1 MEDENKT
8 TDPNPA
14 EQGGSEDATMS
25 AVVASLKAQI
35 AERDKRIQDVE
46 NKVKDRDA
54 TIKLLLNGDDAVG
67 QRNPASDEAER
78 LANFRKL
85 CKF

>member
-1 MEDENKT
+1 MEDANKT
-8 TDPNPA
+8 TEPNPT

-35 AERDKRIQDVE
+35 AERDKKIKEAEDR
-46 NKVKDRDA
+46 VKDRDA
-54 TIKLLLNGDDAVG
+54 TIRLLLNGEEQQA
-67 QRNPASDEAER
+67 AAKSEADK
-78 LANFRKL
+78 LADFRKR

>member
-8 TDPNPA
+8 TDPNPT
-14 EQGGSEDATMS
+14 EQGGSEDDTMS

-54 TIKLLLNGDDAVG
+54 TIKLLLNGDADVG
-67 QRNPASDEAER
+67 QHSPASDEAER

>member
-8 TDPNPA
+8 TEPNPA

-35 AERDKRIQDVE
+35 AERDKKIQEVE
-46 NKVKDRDA
+46 SRVKDRDE
-54 TIKLLLNGDDAVG
+54 TIRLLLNGEEQKVAEN
-67 QRNPASDEAER
+67 READR
-78 LANFRKL
+78 LESFRKR

>member
-1 MEDENKT
+1 MKDENKT
-8 TDPNPA
+8 TDPNHT

-35 AERDKRIQDVE
+35 AERDKKIQEAE
-46 NKVKDRDA
+46 NRVKDRDV
-54 TIKLLLNGDDAVG
+54 TIRLLLNGEE
-67 QRNPASDEAER
+67 QKASANSEADKI
-78 LANFRKL
+78 ADFRKR

>member
-8 TDPNPA
+8 ADPNPT

-35 AERDKRIQDVE
+35 AERDKKIKEVE
-46 NKVKDRDA
+46 DRVKDRDA
-54 TIKLLLNGDDAVG
+54 TIRLLLNGEEQQAAE
-67 QRNPASDEAER
+67 NSEADK
-78 LANFRKL
+78 LADFRKR

>member
-1 MEDENKT
+1 MEDNNKT
-8 TDPNPA
+8 TEPNPT

-35 AERDKRIQDVE
+35 AERDKKIKEAE
-46 NKVKDRDA
+46 NRVKDRDA
-54 TIKLLLNGDDAVG
+54 TIRLLLNGEEQQA
-67 QRNPASDEAER
+67 NAKSEADK
-78 LANFRKL
+78 LADFRKR

>member
-8 TDPNPA
+8 TDPNPT

-35 AERDKRIQDVE
+35 AERDKKIKEVE
-46 NKVKDRDA
+46 DRVKDRDA
-54 TIKLLLNGDDAVG
+54 TIRLLLNGEEQQAAA
-67 QRNPASDEAER
+67 NSEAEK
-78 LANFRKL
+78 LADFRKR

>member
-1 MEDENKT
+1 MEDENNT
-8 TDPNPA
+8 TDPNPT

-35 AERDKRIQDVE
+35 AERDKKIQEAE
-46 NKVKDRDA
+46 NRVKDREA
-54 TIKLLLNGDDAVG
+54 TIRLLLNGEEKQA
-67 QRNPASDEAER
+67 AAKSESDK
-78 LANFRKL
+78 LADFRKR

>member
-8 TDPNPA
+8 TDPNPT

-35 AERDKRIQDVE
+35 AERDKKIQEAE
-46 NKVKDRDA
+46 NRVKDRDA
-54 TIKLLLNGDDAVG
+54 TIRLLLNGEEQKAAANSEMDK
-67 QRNPASDEAER
+67 
-78 LANFRKL
+78 LADFRKR

>member
-8 TDPNPA
+8 TDPNPT

-35 AERDKRIQDVE
+35 AERDKRIQDAE

-54 TIKLLLNGDDAVG
+54 TIKLLLNGDEG
-67 QRNPASDEAER
+67 QHNPKSDEADR

>member
-8 TDPNPA
+8 TDPNPT

-35 AERDKRIQDVE
+35 AERDKKIKEAE
-46 NKVKDRDA
+46 NRVKDRDA
-54 TIKLLLNGDDAVG
+54 TIRLLLNGEEQKAAA
-67 QRNPASDEAER
+67 NSEADKLED
-78 LANFRKL
+78 FRKR

>member
-8 TDPNPA
+8 TDPNPT

-35 AERDKRIQDVE
+35 AERDKKIQEAE
-46 NKVKDRDA
+46 NRVKDRDA
-54 TIKLLLNGDDAVG
+54 TIRLLLNGEE
-67 QRNPASDEAER
+67 QRAAAKSEEDK
-78 LANFRKL
+78 LADFRKR

>member
-8 TDPNPA
+8 TNPNPA

-35 AERDKRIQDVE
+35 AERDKKIQEAE
-46 NKVKDRDA
+46 NRVKDRDA
-54 TIKLLLNGDDAVG
+54 TIRLLLNGEEQQAAAKKETDK
-67 QRNPASDEAER
+67 
-78 LANFRKL
+78 LADFRKR

>member
-8 TDPNPA
+8 TDPNPT

-35 AERDKRIQDVE
+35 AERDKKIQEVE
-46 NKVKDRDA
+46 NRVKDRDA
-54 TIKLLLNGDDAVG
+54 TIKLLLNGNGEVG
-67 QRNPASDEAER
+67 QHDPARNEAER
-78 LANFRKL
+78 LADFRKR

>member
-1 MEDENKT
+1 MDEENKT
-8 TDPNPA
+8 TEPNPT

-35 AERDKRIQDVE
+35 AERDKKIQEVE
-46 NKVKDRDA
+46 NRVKDRDA
-54 TIKLLLNGDDAVG
+54 TIRLLLNGEEQKAAA
-67 QRNPASDEAER
+67 NSEADK
-78 LANFRKL
+78 LADFRKR

>member
-8 TDPNPA
+8 TDPNPT

-35 AERDKRIQDVE
+35 AERDKKIQEVE
-46 NKVKDRDA
+46 NRVKDRDA
-54 TIKLLLNGDDAVG
+54 TIRLLLNGEEQKAAT
-67 QRNPASDEAER
+67 NSEADK
-78 LANFRKL
+78 LADFRKR